1 MPGSPRTTAVVL
13 TPDCFSQ
20 GRVRVPPGV
29 WLSFQ
34 RYLRPPGSVGRPL
47 PPSLGALP
55 LGIGVSGELLV
66 PLADDEACWIGLELS
81 PPVLRLRL
89 TLALDTGE
97 GEWLDAFSGRSWHA
111 GLPAEITLPGT
122 LRIPGQR
129 LADRHTAAFARPR
142 GDAAGRLRLRL
153 FCAAD
158 ALQADV
164 FALSIGMVCYPAFS
178 AECGLPAPSRI
189 DAAAGYKGWR
199 LP

>member
-1 MPGSPRTTAVVL
+1 M
-13 TPDCFSQ
+13 
-20 GRVRVPPGV
+20 RVPPGV

-55 LGIGVSGELLV
+55 LGLSVSGALLV
-66 PLADDEACWIGLELS
+66 PLACDEACWIGLELA
-81 PPVLRLRL
+81 PPVWQLRLAM
-89 TLALDTGE
+89 ALERGE
-97 GEWLDAFSGRSWHA
+97 GEWLDAFSGRSWNAHSA
-111 GLPAEITLPGT
+111 AEITLPGT
-122 LRIPGQR
+122 PLIAGQL
-129 LADRHTAAFARPR
+129 LADGRTAAFARPH
-142 GDAAGRLRLRL
+142 GDAASRLHLRL